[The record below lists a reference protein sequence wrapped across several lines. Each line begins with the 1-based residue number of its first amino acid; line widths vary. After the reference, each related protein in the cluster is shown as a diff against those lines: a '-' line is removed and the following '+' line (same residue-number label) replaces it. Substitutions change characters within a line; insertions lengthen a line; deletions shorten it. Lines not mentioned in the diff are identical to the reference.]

1 MGRPVPAF
9 ASSSASSNL
18 SPQLLL
24 LFLLSASST
33 LTNFSI
39 EEIPQAGPDPGVP
52 EPPRCLT
59 APARRA
65 SEQTSRQEV
74 AIPAAGQP
82 WGRGAGRQGGSPG
95 SGGGAVPVQGSEQG
109 AAALRAGGFQ
119 LRKDPGGLGTA
130 RSQVIRGPKCQSWG
144 LRTGG
149 FRDALCT
156 GPPPPPP
163 SSTLGSLGWDQA
175 FSNQSAAAV
184 EPEPG
189 AVNQA
194 RDGWGWGEWG
204 RLGWLLAS
212 FSPPYP
218 QQPPPSACRKVASA
232 FATVKGGV
240 PNEAD
245 IRLRLVSLTS
255 PYSFP
260 VVASEAPP
268 LAEGLKAVAKR
279 HYTPNAGSAHAEG
292 GASLYFL

>member
-1 MGRPVPAF
+1 MLVRGTVP
-9 ASSSASSNL
+9 SASLIGGQTRSCFRVL
-18 SPQLLL
+18 FSQLKPRKTETT
-24 LFLLSASST
+24 SST

-189 AVNQA
+189 AVNQLP
-194 RDGWGWGEWG
+194 R
-204 RLGWLLAS
+204 
-212 FSPPYP
+212 
-218 QQPPPSACRKVASA
+218 
-232 FATVKGGV
+232 GGF
-240 PNEAD
+240 
-245 IRLRLVSLTS
+245 R
-255 PYSFP
+255 
-260 VVASEAPP
+260 
-268 LAEGLKAVAKR
+268 
-279 HYTPNAGSAHAEG
+279 GSAPG
-292 GASLYFL
+292 GGTQSRC